1 MRIAVL
7 ALAIAPAVLAA
18 QTARDTTVASAAG
31 TAVISG
37 VVVSDDAS
45 ATPVRRVV
53 IAVSAPEQRG
63 DRRTVTDDQG
73 RFSIGQLPAGHYT
86 ITATKAGWL
95 AAYYGSSRPGRP
107 AFGGASL
114 AVTAGEHAA
123 PVTLKLLK
131 GSVVTGVVTDA
142 YGRPAAGM
150 ELELA
155 TLRVQ
160 DGERRLGTQNFTGVQ
175 GSVSAETDDRG
186 AYRFY
191 GVAPGDYVLV
201 AMPGFMDTGNSEVLE
216 LTPEALAAARRSVA
230 SATPGGSSAAS
241 NAATGQRPPTIGASP
256 VFYPGT
262 VDVAGATVLRIGPNE
277 ERSGIDLVVH
287 LVATSRVQGV
297 VMGPDGQPAVNA
309 LVQLLPPNN
318 DTIFFG
324 NSSTRTGA
332 DGTFKFV
339 GVQPGAYEAVAR
351 GSDPAGAGR
360 RGGGAGTSD
369 AMIADGSVIFFNGPA
384 QTTMWA
390 SQPLT
395 VAGQDIPGL
404 TLTLERGATVS
415 GRITFTG
422 TSLQTPQDLSR
433 TRVTLQPA
441 AGNSRMALG
450 GSTTTADAS
459 GAFHVSNVAPG
470 RYRVNVVLAGAGPGR
485 AGGGG
490 RGVGAGAAPG
500 VAVPVTGWFLRSA
513 MSGDV
518 DAVDHAIDV
527 SAGATLPDLVV
538 TFTDHLGEI
547 SGTVRKAGQPM
558 TSDRVVVFS
567 ADKSVWG
574 TSNRR
579 MRAPVQTER
588 DGTFRVENLPAG
600 RYFLSVVTDMDPE
613 DLTNLAFLDDLA
625 KSAIPITLGEG
636 ERKVQDVNIK

>member
-1 MRIAVL
+1 MKVAAL
-7 ALAIAPAVLAA
+7 ALLIAPAVLAA
-18 QTARDTTVASAAG
+18 QTPRDAATTASPPG

-37 VVVSDDAS
+37 VVVSDDGS
-45 ATPVRRVV
+45 ATPVRRAV
-53 IAVSAPEQRG
+53 IAVAAPEQRG

-73 RFSIGQLPAGHYT
+73 RFSLGGLPAGHYT
-86 ITATKAGWL
+86 ISATKAGWL
-95 AAYYGSSRPGRP
+95 AAYYGSSHPGRP

-114 AVTAGEHAA
+114 ALTPGEHAA
-123 PVTLKLLK
+123 PVTLRMLK

-142 YGRPAAGM
+142 YGRPAVGI
-150 ELELA
+150 ELQLA
-155 TLRVQ
+155 SLRVQ

-175 GSVSAETDDRG
+175 GSVSAESDDRG

-191 GVAPGDYVLV
+191 GVAPGDYVIV
-201 AMPGFMDTGNSEVLE
+201 AMPGFMNTGNSEVLE
-216 LTPEALAAARRSVA
+216 LTPDALAAARRSVV
-230 SATPGGSSAAS
+230 SATQVGSSTAS
-241 NAATGQRPPTIGASP
+241 SAPTGQRPPTIGASP

-262 VDVAGATVLRIGPNE
+262 VDVAGATLLRIGPNE
-277 ERSGIDLVVH
+277 ERSGVDFVVR
-287 LVATSRVQGV
+287 LVATSRVQGI
-297 VMGPDGQPAVNA
+297 VMGPDGQPAANA
-309 LVQLLPPNN
+309 LVQLLPPDN

-339 GVQPGAYEAVAR
+339 GVQPGQYEAVAR

-360 RGGGAGTSD
+360 RGGGGAVLID
-369 AMIADGSVIFFNGPA
+369 NGSVVFFNGPA

-395 VAGQDIPGL
+395 VAGQDVPSL

-422 TSLQTPQDLSR
+422 TSLQAPQDLSR
-433 TRVTLQPA
+433 ARVMLQPA
-441 AGNSRMALG
+441 AGNARMAVG
-450 GSTTTADAS
+450 GSSATADAT
-459 GAFHVSNVAPG
+459 GVFHVPDVAPG
-470 RYRVNVVLAGAGPGR
+470 RYRVNVVLGAPGR
-485 AGGGG
+485 AGGAA
-490 RGVGAGAAPG
+490 RGLGAGVVPG
-500 VAVPVTGWFLRSA
+500 VAAPVAGWFLRSA
-513 MSGDV
+513 MAGDV
-518 DAVDHAIDV
+518 DAADHPIEV
-527 SAGATLPDLVV
+527 SAGVTLPEVVV

-547 SGTVRKAGQPM
+547 SGTVKKAGQPV
-558 TSDRVVVFS
+558 SSYRVVVFS

-574 TSNRR
+574 TNSRR

-600 RYFLSVVTDMDPE
+600 SYFLSVVTDMDPE

-636 ERKVQDVNIK
+636 EKKVQDVSIK